1 MSIDRVALV
10 DIDGTLVMESARL
23 QAQAAAVA
31 TYLQTNNIQEI
42 VYAFFEINTLVAN
55 TEPAKKNNLPY
66 YMAKLA
72 THFGHSAGELNVEAM
87 ARAWAEAGEAESSFP
102 VAYDDAKPFLSRLKA
117 MGYYLMAVSGGT
129 TVSRKKILASN
140 ELAAYFDVVVTT
152 EEIGYQKQDA
162 RFWDTL
168 QAQYPLLTTAKSV
181 LVFGNQYNDDI
192 EHPAQLGW
200 QTFLILRPNDL
211 QKIRPPAHIQEGLVT
226 YASLTESL
234 AAVRPPQDL
243 SKILFIMQRVS
254 PGTHMDYVYEMAR
267 TLHEERGLPLSLL
280 LEKPSPL
287 APANDWTTTQHF
299 SWAPLRALENLWLI
313 GRARFTGTKTFYVHY
328 SFLSA
333 ITAGIVTRLF
343 GGQVY
348 YWNAGM
354 PWLYTRSW
362 QEEWYQ
368 RIAYKL
374 IHTLV
379 TGAESL
385 RAGYCETYGLRPE
398 QVVVIPN
405 WIDLTHIAQ
414 GDGVGRTLVRERLGI
429 ATDAPVVL
437 FVQKHSRRKGAHLLP
452 DIWAGVTVPDAHLII
467 AGDGPLRAALE
478 TAFIEKG
485 LSSRVHFVGSLPR
498 SAVAELYE
506 ASDVYLLPSEEEGS
520 PHALIEALAYGLPA
534 VTSDVGGVRETM
546 TEHLADFVLP
556 YGATDQFAQKLSL
569 LLGDRA
575 TREEIGLVARRV
587 AAQYEKS
594 HIVDRFYRLLSQ
606 NSNK

>member
-42 VYAFFEINTLVAN
+42 VYAFFEINTRVAN

-66 YMAKLA
+66 YMAELA
-72 THFGHSAGELNVEAM
+72 THFGHPVGELDAEAM
-87 ARAWAEAGEAESSFP
+87 ARAWAEAGEAESNSP
-102 VAYDDAKPFLSRLKA
+102 TAYDDAKPFLSRLKA

-129 TVSRKKILASN
+129 TTSRKKILESN

-152 EEIGYQKQDA
+152 EEIGFQKQDA
-162 RFWDTL
+162 RFWATL

-200 QTFLILRPNDL
+200 QTFLIVRQNDL
-211 QKIRPPAHIQEGLVT
+211 QKIRSTASAQERLVT
-226 YASLTESL
+226 YTSLTESL
-234 AAVRPPQDL
+234 AAVRPSRDV

-267 TLHEERGLPLSLL
+267 TLREERGLPLSLL

-287 APANDWTTTQHF
+287 APANDWTTIQRY
-299 SWAPLRALENLWLI
+299 SWAPLRAIENLWLI
-313 GRARFTGTKTFYVHY
+313 GRARFTGTKTFYIHY

-333 ITAGIVTRLF
+333 ITAGVVTRLF

-385 RAGYCETYGLRPE
+385 RAGYCKTYGLRPE

-405 WIDLTHIAQ
+405 WIDLAHILQ
-414 GDGVGRTLVRERLGI
+414 SNRTVKALVRERLGI
-429 ATDAPVVL
+429 APGAPVVL

-452 DIWAGVTVPDAHLII
+452 EIFGGVTVPDAHLII
-467 AGDGPLRAALE
+467 AGDGPLRTELE

-498 SAVAELYE
+498 PAVAELYE

-534 VTSDVGGVRETM
+534 VASDVGGVRETM
-546 TEHLADFVLP
+546 TEQLADSVMP

-569 LLGDRA
+569 LLADRVK
-575 TREEIGLVARRV
+575 REEIGVVARRV
-587 AAQYEKS
+587 AARYEKS
-594 HIVDRFYRLLSQ
+594 KIVDRFASLFI
-606 NSNK
+606 NSY